1 MHDIDIMYDESEHTT
16 TRFIGFVGARTRF
29 DVAITAT
36 NHFFGKRL
44 VSCLQTGRAAILN
57 AEEAENA
64 EYLADAFA
72 LPADEAEELSV
83 FLSANL

>member
-1 MHDIDIMYDESEHTT
+1 MDEIDIMYDESEHTT
-16 TRFIGFVGARTRF
+16 TRFIGFVGMRTRF

-36 NHFFGKRL
+36 HHFFGKRL
-44 VSCLQTGRAAILN
+44 VSCLQTGRAAILS

-64 EYLADAFA
+64 DYIAGAFS

-83 FLSANL
+83 FLAANL